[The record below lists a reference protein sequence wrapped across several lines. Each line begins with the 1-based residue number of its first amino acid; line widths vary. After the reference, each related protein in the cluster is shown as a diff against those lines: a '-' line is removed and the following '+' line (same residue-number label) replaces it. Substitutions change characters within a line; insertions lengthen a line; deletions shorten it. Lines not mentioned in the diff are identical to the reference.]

1 MANNLVPSTDGTKYC
16 KELVDLNRYNTEQ
29 LPMYHSLDLRL
40 TRFSENKNWD
50 LSWYFQII
58 NLYSRKNIDA
68 RVFKSVRDNETNAVI
83 DCQVVDESLLPILP
97 TLGVISGSLNHKVLF

>member
-1 MANNLVPSTDGTKYC
+1 MENELVPTSDGIAYC
-16 KELVDLNRYNTEQ
+16 QEIVDLSSYNNER

-40 TRFSENKNWD
+40 TRLSENKNWD

-68 RVFKSVRDNETNAVI
+68 RVFKAITDSETNNII
-83 DCQVVDESLLPILP
+83 DCQVVNEPLLPILP
-97 TLGVISGSLNHKVLF
+97 TLGVNVRFP